1 MQVIL
6 KKEEKPQVD
15 EMFDFI
21 KSLNIEEQKGFK
33 SFIDGYRFAK
43 QMEKSKRIN

>member
-6 KKEEKPQVD
+6 RKEEKEQAD
-15 EMFDFI
+15 EIFDFI
-21 KSLNIEEQKGFK
+21 KSLNMEEQKDFK

-43 QMEKSKRIN
+43 QMEKGKRVN

>member
-15 EMFDFI
+15 EIFDFI
-21 KSLNIEEQKGFK
+21 KSLNMEEQKDFK
-33 SFIDGYRFAK
+33 SFIDGYKFAK
-43 QMEKSKRIN
+43 QMEKGKRVN